1 MEAQIR
7 KIAEILSD
15 DFERVVVTKGARRL
29 LRGGSGY
36 SLVGPGGPHRHGSS
50 PLRKPTRH
58 RSTLINP
65 ARSPTWPAGGVEG
78 ESRPTKG
85 GGVGEQ
91 QPVLTQAQELT
102 RRTVRVLQEEQDFT
116 RRAGRADLAGRGD
129 AGSPLGQARG
139 DAGSLGR
146 AGTTVAGRMSC
157 GTYEGLER
165 LQQLYAEGEQRR
177 QAKTVSK

>member
-65 ARSPTWPAGGVEG
+65 ARSPTRPTGGVEG

-102 RRTVRVLQEEQDFT
+102 GRTAVRALQEEQDFT
-116 RRAGRADLAGRGD
+116 RRAGRADL
-129 AGSPLGQARG
+129 GSPLGQARG

>member
-65 ARSPTWPAGGVEG
+65 ARSPTRPTGGVEG

-91 QPVLTQAQELT
+91 QPVLTQAEELT
-102 RRTVRVLQEEQDFT
+102 RRTVRALQEEQDFT
-116 RRAGRADLAGRGD
+116 RRAGRADL
-129 AGSPLGQARG
+129 GSPLGQARG

>member
-29 LRGGSGY
+29 LRGGGGY
-36 SLVGPGGPHRHGSS
+36 SLVGPGGPHLLGSS
-50 PLRKPTRH
+50 PSRKPTRH

-65 ARSPTWPAGGVEG
+65 ARPSTLPAGGVDG

-102 RRTVRVLQEEQDFT
+102 RRAVRALQEEQDVT
-116 RRAGRADLAGRGD
+116 RRAGRAIEPGRGD
-129 AGSPLGQARG
+129 AGPLGRVRG
-139 DAGSLGR
+139 EAGSLGR
-146 AGTTVAGRMSC
+146 AGTTVAGRLSC
-157 GTYEGLER
+157 GTTAGLER
-165 LQQLYAEGEQRR
+165 LQQLYEEGEQRR
-177 QAKTVSK
+177 QAETVSK